1 MCYTGNMNEKAC
13 HTLEFTKI
21 KSRLEELA
29 QTPGGKQLC
38 RELAPMTGLAEIE
51 NAQKETSDAE
61 MRIIAKGGISFSG
74 VKDVRGSVMR
84 LAVGSSLTISELLA
98 VSSLLTVAARAK
110 SYGCREDREEPDSLE
125 GYFETI
131 EPLTPLNH
139 EIKRCILSPEEIS
152 DDASP
157 GLAKVRRSM
166 KGIHNRIHDQLNA
179 LVVSHRNYLQDGVVT
194 VRDGR
199 YCIPVKA
206 EYRAQVP
213 GLVHDQS
220 GSGST
225 FFVEPM
231 PIVRLN
237 NELRELE
244 LQEAKE
250 IEAVLAALSER
261 VAENPEALTED
272 FRVLTH
278 LDFVFAKA
286 QLSRQ
291 YKGTEPLFNR
301 ERRIH
306 INQGRHPL
314 LAAKKVVPIDIWLG
328 KDFDLLV
335 ITGPNTGGKTVTL
348 KTLGL
353 FTLMGQSGLHI
364 PAAAGSRLGIFHEVF
379 ADIGDEQ
386 SIEQNL
392 STFSA
397 HMTNTVG
404 ILEAADEHSLVLFDE
419 LGAGTDP
426 TEGAALAMA
435 ILQRL
440 HRRGIR
446 TVATTHYSELK
457 VYALSTPGVENASCE
472 FDVATLRPTYRLLI
486 GVPGKSNAFA
496 ISRKLGLME
505 EVIEEAQA
513 SIGQQD
519 EAFEDVIAGLEAQ
532 RIQLEKDQ
540 REAAR
545 LRDEAERLQQ
555 ETARKQSRLDEQRDA
570 VLRKAREEA
579 RDILQEAK
587 NSADKA
593 IRNLNKQGVRVT
605 REMEA
610 ERSQLRDKMDENNKK
625 LAGNQKKRVH
635 KTAAPEDF
643 RIGDAVHV
651 ISLNLDGTVSSLPNA
666 KGNLTV
672 QMGILR
678 SQVNIRDL
686 ELLQE
691 QTVSFDGKKTKSTA
705 SQIKMSKSA
714 AVSGELNLI
723 GKTVAEAIP
732 ELDKY
737 LDDAYLAHMPSVRII
752 HGRGTG
758 TLKAAV
764 QSFLRKDK
772 HRVASYRGGEFGE
785 GGYGVTVVEFK

>member
-1 MCYTGNMNEKAC
+1 MNEKAC

-61 MRIIAKGGISFSG
+61 MRIIARGGVSFSG

-84 LAVGSSLTISELLA
+84 LAVGSALTISELLA

-110 SYGCREDREEPDSLE
+110 SYGRREDREEPDSLE

-139 EIKRCILSPEEIS
+139 EIKRCIISPEEIS

-306 INQGRHPL
+306 IKQGRHPL

-364 PAAAGSRLGIFHEVF
+364 PAAAGSQLGIFHEVV
-379 ADIGDEQ
+379 AVLGAAPSLVDH
-386 SIEQNL
+386 L
-392 STFSA
+392 WTVAA
-397 HMTNTVG
+397 HQTYEVG
-404 ILEAADEHSLVLFDE
+404 ILKAADEHSLVLFDE

-540 REAAR
+540 KEAAR